1 MGSFAERDRNPPCPI
16 LTTREHLI
24 KLSGECNSG
33 KMKAARNIFVNII
46 VLEKELWNSQN
57 ELDTSSAGVRDKGG
71 ESFVMG
77 AAVM

>member
-1 MGSFAERDRNPPCPI
+1 
-16 LTTREHLI
+16 
-24 KLSGECNSG
+24 
-33 KMKAARNIFVNII
+33 MKAARNIFVNIL